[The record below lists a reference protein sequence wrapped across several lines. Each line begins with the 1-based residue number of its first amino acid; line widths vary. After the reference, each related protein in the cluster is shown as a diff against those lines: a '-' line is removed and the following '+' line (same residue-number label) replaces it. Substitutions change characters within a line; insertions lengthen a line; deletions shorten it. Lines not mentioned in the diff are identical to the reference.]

1 MRVNLAFRETLRQV
15 FHLWEIL
22 DGMRRNKKRQG
33 CCWNVGISPSHSS
46 TLPWRSPTFA
56 PVSDSPIP
64 LMVSRQH
71 HQPKVAEL
79 SLAAARLG
87 VDGVC
92 IYIYMCVC
100 VPNATTCTSFRLGN
114 LFLVLSFFSSTSRS
128 AGLLALRRLSSRS
141 KRIGS
146 KPRLAS
152 STMRK
157 AFWMVSFTVL
167 FCEWGLIS
175 SGIST
180 TGSCYNP

>member
-92 IYIYMCVC
+92 IYICVC
-100 VPNATTCTSFRLGN
+100 VCPKRNN
-114 LFLVLSFFSSTSRS
+114 LHKLPTWQPVSCPLLLQFHLQVCGLVGIAAVELQVKADWIETQ
-128 AGLLALRRLSSRS
+128 AGLVDHAQGLLDGLLHS
-141 KRIGS
+141 
-146 KPRLAS
+146 
-152 STMRK
+152 
-157 AFWMVSFTVL
+157 AFL
-167 FCEWGLIS
+167 
-175 SGIST
+175 
-180 TGSCYNP
+180 